1 MTDTVIW
8 AEGTVLATPS
18 REWQGTTYGAVTFI
32 TVDNDGNPQ
41 TLRVSLPSD
50 VPASKFKKGERWRI
64 PLSYPTYSK
73 KNNAMYWDLSNGPD
87 ARREMKQLTAAPKLA

>member
-41 TLRVSLPSD
+41 
-50 VPASKFKKGERWRI
+50 
-64 PLSYPTYSK
+64 K